1 MFFLELVTVTMLL
14 PIPTSS
20 LEHKTTLRTTSE
32 SLPDNNNM
40 RKTMSTSSEALA
52 LYTDQNISVFNGNV
66 SIDNV
71 MKSTTD
77 QFGERGYSELIA
89 VVISLITCVPTTT
102 LFFYI
107 WLQWY
112 RHRKRRKI
120 IKPARDV
127 EDAWDTEENGEAYE
141 MRGCNRDDAAEAG
154 LRKDEAGEGDEA
166 NPGQGNG
173 EAVYL
178 QIGMFKGASLRYS
191 VTLSGNI

>member
-1 MFFLELVTVTMLL
+1 MKMLL
-14 PIPTSS
+14 PIPTPS

-32 SLPDNNNM
+32 RLPDDNNM
-40 RKTMSTSSEALA
+40 HNTMSTFTEALVPFP
-52 LYTDQNISVFNGNV
+52 DQNISVVNGNV

-71 MKSTTD
+71 MKSTAD
-77 QFGERGYSELIA
+77 KFGDRGYSKLIA
-89 VVISLITCVPTTT
+89 VVISVITCVPTVT

-107 WLQWY
+107 WLHWY
-112 RHRKRRKI
+112 RHRKRRRVT
-120 IKPARDV
+120 KPARDV
-127 EDAWDTEENGEAYE
+127 EDVWDTEDDGEAYE